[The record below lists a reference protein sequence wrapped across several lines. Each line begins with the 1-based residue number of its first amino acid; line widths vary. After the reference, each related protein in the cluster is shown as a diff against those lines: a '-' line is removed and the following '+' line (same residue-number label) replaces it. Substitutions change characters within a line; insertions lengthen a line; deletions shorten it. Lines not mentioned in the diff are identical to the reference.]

1 VAVAQGRRR
10 RQGRRGA
17 ARHRALILAKKEH
30 AMKRFLAAALLTALL
45 STALLSAAAL
55 AASPWD
61 GAYLYEQPIG
71 PGAGG
76 LQFFVNHRLTIG
88 ANGCRIEAQGYQ
100 TNEQIRC
107 KAIPNGNK
115 LDVLFVSYDDGKTVN
130 VHGVKIYDPNQT
142 LFTLTH
148 EGKDVWT
155 EWAGYSRNKHIG
167 PGDETF
173 KKVKM

>member
-1 VAVAQGRRR
+1 
-10 RQGRRGA
+10 
-17 ARHRALILAKKEH
+17 
-30 AMKRFLAAALLTALL
+30 MKRFLAAALSA
-45 STALLSAAAL
+45 ALLSATAL

-76 LQFFVNHRLTIG
+76 LQLFVNHRLTIG
-88 ANGCRIEAQGYQ
+88 ANSCRIDAEGYQ
-100 TNEQIRC
+100 TNEKIRC
-107 KAIPNGNK
+107 KATPNGDR
-115 LDVLFVSYDDGKTVN
+115 LDVFFVSYDDGKLVN
-130 VHGVKIYDPNQT
+130 VHGVKIYDPNQK

-148 EGKDVWT
+148 KGNAIGT

-167 PGDETF
+167 PPEDETF